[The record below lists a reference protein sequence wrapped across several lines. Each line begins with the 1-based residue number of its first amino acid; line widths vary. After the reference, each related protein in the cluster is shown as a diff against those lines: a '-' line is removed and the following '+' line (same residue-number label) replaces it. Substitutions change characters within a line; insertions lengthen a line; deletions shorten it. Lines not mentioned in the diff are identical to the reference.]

1 MNISFRPNVGLNIAS
16 MAFQRKKKAG
26 VSPSVQKAGADIFVK
41 RNTIP
46 KEISE
51 MSKTARVLDV
61 EAKELKGKL
70 EAKANYIVELFESN
84 GIGTNNRASAAI
96 TKGKTDG
103 EKDNFGKAESSKQ
116 SRFLG
121 KYRQNSNFC
130 KKRKNSGEG
139 RN

>member
-103 EKDNFGKAESSKQ
+103 EKVMGEALEDGTLRISKI
-116 SRFLG
+116 
-121 KYRQNSNFC
+121 
-130 KKRKNSGEG
+130 G
-139 RN
+139 RASCRERV